1 MCTGGT
7 GGVQSAPRRLTRP
20 VPVLLAIALGG
31 ALGALA
37 RWSIEEALSFEPGGW
52 PFATLVI
59 NIAGALMIGVLA
71 SLSRL
76 THGPAWLRPMVITGF
91 LGGFTTFS
99 AFAIESSLL
108 LDEGRPSAALAYVG
122 ATLVGGLAAVRLGA
136 AIVQRRGG
144 AR

>member
-7 GGVQSAPRRLTRP
+7 GGVQSTRRRLTRP

-37 RWSIEEALSFEPGGW
+37 RWSIEEAMAFEPGGW
-52 PFATLVI
+52 PLATLVI

-71 SLSRL
+71 SVTRL
-76 THGPAWLRPMVITGF
+76 KDGPPWLRPMVITGF

-99 AFAIESSLL
+99 AFAIETSLL
-108 LDEGRPSAALAYVG
+108 LDEQRPTAALIYIG
-122 ATLVGGLAAVRLGA
+122 ATLLGGLVAVRLGA
-136 AIVQRRGG
+136 AIVQRSGG